1 MLQDIISNPTVKWAI
16 YLGLVYAFNIL
27 PFQFI
32 IWRHRKNEK
41 SDSVNS
47 GAKFG

>member
-1 MLQDIISNPTVKWAI
+1 MTEWIFYFSAV
-16 YLGLVYAFNIL
+16 YLLTAF

-32 IWRHRKNEK
+32 VWRHRRNEK
-41 SDSVNS
+41 RDSVNS

>member
-1 MLQDIISNPTVKWAI
+1 MPCGIISKMIEWAI
-16 YLGLVYAFNIL
+16 YLGAVYLLTAF

-32 IWRHRKNEK
+32 VWRHRKNEK
-41 SDSVNS
+41 RDSVNS

>member
-1 MLQDIISNPTVKWAI
+1 MIEWAI
-16 YLGLVYAFNIL
+16 YLSVVYLITMF
-27 PFQFI
+27 PFHFI
-32 IWRHRKNEK
+32 IWRHRKNVK